1 MEIPE
6 HILTSIVL
14 KLDKIKKEIADG
26 ENQKA
31 ISNIDILLEKPVS
44 NSMKNMKKLLGL
56 SKSKKIKIL
65 VGYN

>member
-14 KLDKIKKEIADG
+14 KLDKIKNEIADG

-31 ISNIDILLEKPVS
+31 ISNIDILLENVKTIEMVS
-44 NSMKNMKKLLGL
+44 SRHV
-56 SKSKKIKIL
+56 SS
-65 VGYN
+65 

>member
-31 ISNIDILLEKPVS
+31 ISNIDILLENVKTIEMVKTNGPGI
-44 NSMKNMKKLLGL
+44 KKLWG
-56 SKSKKIKIL
+56 
-65 VGYN
+65 

>member
-31 ISNIDILLEKPVS
+31 ISNIDILLENVKTIEMVKTNGPGIKKTS
-44 NSMKNMKKLLGL
+44 N
-56 SKSKKIKIL
+56 
-65 VGYN
+65 